1 MCYFVGHGL
10 LHLCVCTFATLTP
23 VRSLALRPAAVLLH
37 ASLRL
42 RNIRNKITNRMESV
56 GLRRTLM
63 GLFLDELGME
73 SDKFTM

>member
-1 MCYFVGHGL
+1 MYFC
-10 LHLCVCTFATLTP
+10 LHLIITITLTY
-23 VRSLALRPAAVLLH
+23 VRSLSLRPAAVLLH

-56 GLRRTLM
+56 GLRRTPM